1 MFDVN
6 WIRTRRLSA
15 STRYFLVLIISLIV
29 FQYGQTSYAERP
41 GSNTSPMKPALT
53 TGGHG
58 KMIGREADN
67 MYIRSETHIGCR
79 IEGFSYESENT
90 GECIHDGPEPDFQIM
105 IPQFVKLPPGSKG
118 FVDIPRAAGKFVVDK
133 KDTTVAITFSAMS
146 YVSSLE
152 DDPLL
157 IRVLVD
163 GVEAQPGEITLTG
176 GKDAVVVS
184 TSQSFTFLAT
194 VNGGIHTVQVQYSTE
209 FVPDKNSYIRNASLK
224 INTGENRRDGDGL
237 SGKGERKG
245 IKKGDKSW
253 SAIPNSEHTFY
264 MPKDGEAAITFSSVI
279 KMEQG
284 DFVLLRAIV
293 DNGAFE
299 LYPVEATLAGRMYH
313 TEARSVTFNAEDLP
327 PGPHTVEFEWRGS
340 LTDVPAIAEMFAW
353 TIVVRTA
360 VNDSKDNFF
369 DVVSQN
375 AFDSSGE
382 TPYTPVTNLTTK
394 VEVDEVSD
402 IAVTF
407 SGELAGY
414 GLIFVAPTINGIVEE
429 EQEVILYHPILSCPD
444 PACASLM
451 ASDSGVASYTFG
463 IKSISPSEDGYEIGV
478 AYRVLQAG
486 VTTEGTGF
494 IADANLVVEKKLR
507 VGPDLAVG
515 PNMGRASKKRESI
528 IEPVYGSRD
537 LLAIIIDPETVEGE
551 VSPKFKEEIDDA
563 LNGDFQSAKDYYMV
577 VSGGR
582 FEIEKAD
589 TLGIYKAE
597 NADETT
603 NGTNYY
609 LDSANF
615 DCEQDTK
622 YGSSSDAL
630 HAEALLQAEDDFDFS
645 AYDKNSDGEITPN
658 ELGIIVAIPR
668 DSIAG
673 SSIKPS
679 FSPYCSEEA
688 FIVDGVR
695 ITETV
700 HLNVLFQ
707 EGGLTDDQKLEN
719 MMVAAHELA
728 HHFLGMDDLYG
739 RYKGVFDGENFTPL
753 FEFQDDCPDDLGPGQ
768 SCQIRYVNTAPHMM
782 SLMTHKTGDNMT
794 TTHLDGFH
802 KLHLG
807 WVRPWILEEKDE
819 YELADVKESEDVF
832 ILPRRHDDGREYI
845 QLETRYDEIQQ
856 DSALYDYGILDYG
869 LAVYHVIE
877 PGPTCKSPFG
887 ASAPDCKP
895 LVPPMCVGEDV
906 WYFKH
911 ASNFTRVGVRLV
923 QPDLVHRYDQDI
935 YDSNDDYT
943 GFSNTLFGLGGSGET
958 LISDGEM
965 ICPQNIGDVLP
976 AGGAPLL
983 LWVDGTPSGYNLLD
997 IIINYP
1003 VGVSFKLVID

>member
-1 MFDVN
+1 MVFV
-6 WIRTRRLSA
+6 
-15 STRYFLVLIISLIV
+15 SLAV

-41 GSNTSPMKPALT
+41 GSNTSPMKPVLT

-79 IEGFSYESENT
+79 IEGYSYESENT

-105 IPQFVKLPPGSKG
+105 IPQFVELPPGSKG

-146 YVSSLE
+146 FVSSTE

-194 VNGGIHTVQVQYSTE
+194 VNGGIHAVQVQYSTE
-209 FVPDKNSYIRNASLK
+209 FVPDRSSYIRNASLK

-237 SGKGERKG
+237 SGKGERSG
-245 IKKGDKSW
+245 IKKGDKLW
-253 SAIPNSEHTFY
+253 SAIPNSKHTFY
-264 MPKDGEAAITFSSVI
+264 MPKDGEAAITFSTVI
-279 KMEQG
+279 KMKQG
-284 DFVLLRAIV
+284 DFILLRAIV

-360 VNDSKDNFF
+360 VNDSIDNFF

-375 AFDSSGE
+375 AIDSSGE
-382 TPYTPVTNLTTK
+382 TPYTPVTNLATK

-429 EQEVILYHPILSCPD
+429 DQEVILYYPILSCPD
-444 PACASLM
+444 PACASPM

-463 IKSISPSEDGYEIGV
+463 IKNISPSEDGYEIGV
-478 AYRVLQAG
+478 AYRVLQSG
-486 VTTEGTGF
+486 VSTEGTGF

-507 VGPDLAVG
+507 VGPDLAIG
-515 PNMGRASKKRESI
+515 PNMGRGSKKREFI
-528 IEPVYGSRD
+528 IEPIYGSRN
-537 LLAIIIDPETVEGE
+537 LLAIVIDPVILEGE
-551 VSPKFKEEIDDA
+551 ANPKFKEEIDNV
-563 LNGDFQSAKDYYMV
+563 LNGDFQSVKDYYMV

-582 FEIEKAD
+582 FIVEEAD
-589 TLGIYKAE
+589 TLGIYEAE
-597 NADETT
+597 HAGETT
-603 NGTNYY
+603 NDKNYY
-609 LDSANF
+609 LDTENF
-615 DCEQDTK
+615 DCDNGTE
-622 YGSSSDAL
+622 YGSGSDAL
-630 HAEALLQAEDDFDFS
+630 HAEALLEAEDDFDFS
-645 AYDKNSDGEITPN
+645 EYDFNNDGKITPN
-658 ELGIIVAIPR
+658 ELGIIIAIPR
-668 DSIAG
+668 DAVGG
-673 SSIKPS
+673 SAVKTS
-679 FSPYCSEEA
+679 FNPYCSEDPLV
-688 FIVDGVR
+688 VDGVE

-700 HLNVLFQ
+700 HLNVIYE
-707 EGGLTDDQKLEN
+707 EGGLSDDNKIEN

-728 HHFLGMDDLYG
+728 HHFLGMDDIYG
-739 RYKGVFDGENFTPL
+739 RYKGIHDGENFDPL
-753 FEFQDDCPDDLGPGQ
+753 LPFQDDCPDDLGTGET
-768 SCQIRYVNTAPHMM
+768 CQIRYMNTAPHMV
-782 SLMTHKTGDNMT
+782 SLMTYKTGYYT
-794 TTHLDGFH
+794 STTHLDGFH

-807 WVRPWILEEKDE
+807 WLRPWIPEEKDT
-819 YELADVKESEDVF
+819 YELTDVKESEDVF
-832 ILPRRHDDGREYI
+832 ILPRRYDDGREYVL
-845 QLETRYDEIQQ
+845 LETRYDEIQK
-856 DSALYDYGILDYG
+856 DSPLYDYNINDYG

-877 PGPTCKSPFG
+877 PGPTCKSSFG
-887 ASAPDCKP
+887 AAAPECKP
-895 LVPPMCVGEDV
+895 LIPPMCVDEGI
-906 WYFKH
+906 WFHKH
-911 ASNFTRVGVRLV
+911 GSNFARVGLRLI
-923 QPDLVHRYDQDI
+923 QPDVSHVYDENN
-935 YDSNDDYT
+935 DSDNDYAE
-943 GFSNTLFGLGGSGET
+943 FKELLFGTGPGMDL
-958 LISDGEM
+958 LDDGVLE
-965 ICPQNIGDVLP
+965 CTNNIGDPLP
-976 AGGAPLL
+976 VGSEPLL
-983 LWVDGTPSGYNLLD
+983 RWVDGKSSGYNLLD
-997 IIINYP
+997 ITINYP
-1003 VGVSFKLVID
+1003 LSVSFELAID